1 MFKIVKQHKK
11 SKARIGQ
18 LKTRRGVVNTPCFM
32 PIATRGV
39 LKTLTTEDLNQL
51 GAQII
56 LGNTYHLM
64 LRPGEKEMKKHGGL
78 HNFMKWDGAILTD
91 SGGFQVFSLSKIRKL
106 TGEGVEF
113 RSHVDGA
120 KYFLTPESS
129 IRIQRAI
136 DSDII
141 MVLDECVGLPAK
153 REYLEQSVELTSA
166 WAKRSFDYFRKTL
179 SSDRVKSMAKLEKRP
194 LVFGIIQGGLERD
207 LREKSAADL
216 TKIPFDGFAIG
227 GLAVGESVEEMQGVL
242 DYVDDLLPKNKPRYL
257 MGVGRPE
264 QIVAAVLAG
273 VDMFDCVI
281 PTREA
286 RHGRLFMFKK
296 RASVLNGKKF
306 YEQLTI
312 SNKKFKFDK
321 TPINADS
328 KFEILR
334 KYSRAYLR
342 YLFMIEE
349 PLGQRLATLNNLEFY
364 LGVMDRLRGALS
376 E

>member
-1 MFKIVKQHKK
+1 
-11 SKARIGQ
+11 
-18 LKTRRGVVNTPCFM
+18 
-32 PIATRGV
+32 
-39 LKTLTTEDLNQL
+39 
-51 GAQII
+51 
-56 LGNTYHLM
+56 
-64 LRPGEKEMKKHGGL
+64 
-78 HNFMKWDGAILTD
+78 
-91 SGGFQVFSLSKIRKL
+91 
-106 TGEGVEF
+106 
-113 RSHVDGA
+113 
-120 KYFLTPESS
+120 
-129 IRIQRAI
+129 
-136 DSDII
+136 
-141 MVLDECVGLPAK
+141 
-153 REYLEQSVELTSA
+153 
-166 WAKRSFDYFRKTL
+166 
-179 SSDRVKSMAKLEKRP
+179 MAKLEKRP